1 MSVKIVIKPNTY
13 FDSVSL
19 MSIST
24 RANKLDGVEQAFV
37 AMATEMNKGV
47 LKNLGLL
54 TPELE
59 QAKNGDLPKA
69 LTAILAG
76 ASLSVAGVL
85 MQTLF
90 HNPLAGPDVLG
101 VTSGASLGVALLTLG
116 TSSLPLWLITG
127 WGQVTAAIIGAIGV
141 LLLVIIVSI
150 KIPQTISLLII
161 GMMFGNFA
169 GAIVSILQSMS
180 NPDTL
185 KLFITWTFGSLS
197 SVGWEQMSVMAPV
210 IACGI
215 LTALL
220 LQKQLNILLLGKNY
234 ANGLGVSVPRLR
246 LWIILATA
254 LLAGTS
260 TAFTGPI
267 AFIGIT
273 MPHIAR
279 GLFGSPNHRII
290 LPASML
296 CGAITLLVCDLIS
309 QLPGMQGT
317 LPINAVTALFGS
329 PIIVWIILRNS
340 YINK

>member
-1 MSVKIVIKPNTY
+1 MKHYRLFLLLIGLLVLAFLADIAIG
-13 FDSVSL
+13 SVSL
-19 MSIST
+19 SIRDVWNTFIGS
-24 RANKLDGVEQAFV
+24 ND
-37 AMATEMNKGV
+37 
-47 LKNLGLL
+47 NLIYREIIL
-54 TPELE
+54 
-59 QAKNGDLPKA
+59 NHRLPKA

-234 ANGLGVSVPRLR
+234 AN
-246 LWIILATA
+246 
-254 LLAGTS
+254 
-260 TAFTGPI
+260 AFTGPI

-273 MPHIAR
+273 MPHVAR

>member
-1 MSVKIVIKPNTY
+1 MFSCIY
-13 FDSVSL
+13 
-19 MSIST
+19 
-24 RANKLDGVEQAFV
+24 LDFIFIFN
-37 AMATEMNKGV
+37 MPIC
-47 LKNLGLL
+47 LL
-54 TPELE
+54 E
-59 QAKNGDLPKA
+59 
-69 LTAILAG
+69 
-76 ASLSVAGVL
+76 
-85 MQTLF
+85 
-90 HNPLAGPDVLG
+90 
-101 VTSGASLGVALLTLG
+101 
-116 TSSLPLWLITG
+116 
-127 WGQVTAAIIGAIGV
+127 
-141 LLLVIIVSI
+141 IIVSI
-150 KIPQTISLLII
+150 KIPQTVSLLII

-234 ANGLGVSVPRLR
+234 ANGLGVSVTRLR

-273 MPHIAR
+273 MPHVAR

-290 LPASML
+290 LPGSIL
-296 CGAITLLVCDLIS
+296 CGAITLLICDLIS
-309 QLPGMQGT
+309 QMPGMQGT

-329 PIIVWIILRNS
+329 PVIVWIILRNS
-340 YINK
+340 YLK

>member
-1 MSVKIVIKPNTY
+1 M
-13 FDSVSL
+13 
-19 MSIST
+19 
-24 RANKLDGVEQAFV
+24 
-37 AMATEMNKGV
+37 
-47 LKNLGLL
+47 KNYPLFFLLGGLL
-54 TPELE
+54 ICAFLADIAIGSVNLSLSDVWATLTGNSDNLIYHEIIL
-59 QAKNGDLPKA
+59 NHRLPKA
-69 LTAILAG
+69 ITAILAG
-76 ASLSVAGVL
+76 GALSVAGVL

-116 TSSLPLWLITG
+116 TSTLPLWLITG
-127 WGQVTAAIIGAIGV
+127 WGQAMAAIIGAVCV

-150 KIPQTISLLII
+150 RIPQTVSLLII
-161 GMMFGNFA
+161 GMMFGYFA

-197 SVGWEQMSVMAPV
+197 SVGWGQMAVMAP
-210 IACGI
+210 IIISGI
-215 LTALL
+215 FLALL
-220 LQKQLNILLLGKNY
+220 LQKQLNVLLLGRNY
-234 ANGLGVSVPRLR
+234 ASGLGISVTQLR

-279 GLFGSPNHRII
+279 GLFQTPNHRII

-296 CGAITLLVCDLIS
+296 CGAIILLICDLIS
-309 QLPGMQGT
+309 QMPGFQGT
-317 LPINAVTALFGS
+317 LPVNAVTALFGA
-329 PIIVWIILRNS
+329 PVIIWIILK
-340 YINK
+340 NKG

>member
-1 MSVKIVIKPNTY
+1 MKHYRLFLLLIGLLVLAFLADIAIG
-13 FDSVSL
+13 SVSL
-19 MSIST
+19 SIRDVWNTFIGS
-24 RANKLDGVEQAFV
+24 ND
-37 AMATEMNKGV
+37 
-47 LKNLGLL
+47 NLIYREIIL
-54 TPELE
+54 
-59 QAKNGDLPKA
+59 NHRLPKA

-210 IACGI
+210 IACG
-215 LTALL
+215 
-220 LQKQLNILLLGKNY
+220 
-234 ANGLGVSVPRLR
+234 
-246 LWIILATA
+246 
-254 LLAGTS
+254 TS

-273 MPHIAR
+273 MPHVAR

>member
-1 MSVKIVIKPNTY
+1 MRNYRLFALLTGLLIAAFLADIAIGSVNL
-13 FDSVSL
+13 SVSDVWRTL
-19 MSIST
+19 T
-24 RANKLDGVEQAFV
+24 GENKDLIYREIIL
-37 AMATEMNKGV
+37 NHR
-47 LKNLGLL
+47 
-54 TPELE
+54 
-59 QAKNGDLPKA
+59 LPKA

-76 ASLSVAGVL
+76 AALSVAGVL

-90 HNPLAGPDVLG
+90 QNPLAGPDVLG

-127 WGQVTAAIIGAIGV
+127 WGQVGAAVVGAVAV
-141 LLLVIIVSI
+141 LLLVILVSI
-150 KIPQTISLLII
+150 KVPQMVSLLII

-169 GAIVSILQSMS
+169 GAIVSILQSVS

-197 SVGWEQMSVMAPV
+197 AVGWEQMGVMASI
-210 IACGI
+210 IAGG
-215 LTALL
+215 LFVALF
-220 LQKQLNILLLGKNY
+220 LQKQLNVLLLGKNY
-234 ANGLGVSVPRLR
+234 ASGLGISVTSLR

-273 MPHIAR
+273 MPHVAR
-279 GLFGSPNHRII
+279 GLFRTPNHRTI
-290 LPASML
+290 LPASIL
-296 CGAITLLVCDLIS
+296 CGAITLLICDMIS

-329 PIIVWIILRNS
+329 PIIVWIILKNGGR
-340 YINK
+340 

>member
-1 MSVKIVIKPNTY
+1 MKHYRLFLLLIGLLVLAFLADIAIG
-13 FDSVSL
+13 SVSL
-19 MSIST
+19 SIRDVWNTFIGS
-24 RANKLDGVEQAFV
+24 ND
-37 AMATEMNKGV
+37 
-47 LKNLGLL
+47 NLIYREIIL
-54 TPELE
+54 
-59 QAKNGDLPKA
+59 NHRLPKA

-234 ANGLGVSVPRLR
+234 ANGDRKSV
-246 LWIILATA
+246 
-254 LLAGTS
+254 
-260 TAFTGPI
+260 
-267 AFIGIT
+267 
-273 MPHIAR
+273 
-279 GLFGSPNHRII
+279 
-290 LPASML
+290 
-296 CGAITLLVCDLIS
+296 V
-309 QLPGMQGT
+309 
-317 LPINAVTALFGS
+317 
-329 PIIVWIILRNS
+329 
-340 YINK
+340 

>member
-1 MSVKIVIKPNTY
+1 M
-13 FDSVSL
+13 
-19 MSIST
+19 M
-24 RANKLDGVEQAFV
+24 
-37 AMATEMNKGV
+37 V
-47 LKNLGLL
+47 LCCTFLADIAIGSGYLPLSDVWAVL
-54 TPELE
+54 TGNSENPIYREIIL
-59 QAKNGDLPKA
+59 NHRLPKA

-76 ASLSVAGVL
+76 TSLSVAGVL

-116 TSSLPLWLITG
+116 TSFLPFWLIAG
-127 WGQVTAAIIGAIGV
+127 WGQIVAAIIGAIAV
-141 LLLVIIVSI
+141 LLLVIIASI
-150 KIPQTISLLII
+150 KVPQTVSLLII
-161 GMMFGNFA
+161 GMMFGYFT
-169 GAIVSILQSMS
+169 GAIVSILQNMS

-185 KLFITWTFGSLS
+185 KLFITWTFGSLA

-210 IACGI
+210 IIVGVLMAF
-215 LTALL
+215 L

-234 ANGLGVSVPRLR
+234 ANGLGISVIQLR

-273 MPHIAR
+273 MPHVAR
-279 GLFGSPNHRII
+279 GLFRTPNHRVV
-290 LPASML
+290 LPASL
-296 CGAITLLVCDLIS
+296 ICGAITMLTCDIIS

-317 LPINAVTALFGS
+317 LPINAVTALFGA
-329 PIIVWIILRNS
+329 PIIIWIILK
-340 YINK
+340 NKG

>member
-1 MSVKIVIKPNTY
+1 MKHPPLFLFLT
-13 FDSVSL
+13 
-19 MSIST
+19 
-24 RANKLDGVEQAFV
+24 
-37 AMATEMNKGV
+37 
-47 LKNLGLL
+47 GLL
-54 TPELE
+54 FFAFLADIAIGSVNLSFIDVWNTLTGGNDNLIYQEIIL
-59 QAKNGDLPKA
+59 NHRLPKA

-76 ASLSVAGVL
+76 AALSVAGVL

-116 TSSLPLWLITG
+116 TSVLPFWIVAG
-127 WGQVTAAIIGAIGV
+127 WGQVIAAIVGAVCV

-150 KIPQTISLLII
+150 RVPQMVSLLII
-161 GMMFGNFA
+161 GMMFGYFA

-197 SVGWEQMSVMAPV
+197 SVGWEHMGVMAPI
-210 IACGI
+210 IAGGI
-215 LTALL
+215 ILSLI
-220 LQKQLNILLLGKNY
+220 LQKQLNVLLLGKNY
-234 ANGLGVSVPRLR
+234 ANGLGISVTRLR

-267 AFIGIT
+267 GFIGIT
-273 MPHIAR
+273 MPHVAR
-279 GLFGSPNHRII
+279 GLFRTPNHRII

-296 CGAITLLVCDLIS
+296 CGAIILLTCDLIS
-309 QLPGMQGT
+309 QMPGFQGT
-317 LPINAVTALFGS
+317 LPINAVTAFFGA
-329 PIIVWIILRNS
+329 PIIIWIILKNRS
-340 YINK
+340 